1 MSHEALNFAS
11 RFSLLASRFY
21 SHQLLISFV
30 CSFWL
35 RQTLFAFR
43 FSLLAFRFSL
53 LAFRFSLFATYS
65 ILIASTGFSCK
76 ALRAGKMAESSPVE
90 SIIIVKFI

>member
-11 RFSLLASRFY
+11 RFSLLAFIRTNCLFHLCAHFGFAKRF
-21 SHQLLISFV
+21 S
-30 CSFWL
+30 
-35 RQTLFAFR
+35 LFAFR
-43 FSLLAFRFSL
+43 FSLFAFRFSL
-53 LAFRFSLFATYS
+53 FAFRFSLFATYS

>member
-11 RFSLLASRFY
+11 RFSLLAFIRTN
-21 SHQLLISFV
+21 
-30 CSFWL
+30 C
-35 RQTLFAFR
+35 LFHLCAHFGFAKR
-43 FSLLAFRFSL
+43 FSLF
-53 LAFRFSLFATYS
+53 AFRFSLFATYS

>member
-11 RFSLLASRFY
+11 RFSLLAFIRTNCLFHLCAHFGFAKRF
-21 SHQLLISFV
+21 S
-30 CSFWL
+30 
-35 RQTLFAFR
+35 LFAFR
-43 FSLLAFRFSL
+43 FSLF
-53 LAFRFSLFATYS
+53 AFRFSLFATYS